1 MPFSYEDFFSFY
13 RSEFLPAYTIVFD
26 WIDYETVDINAKVVE
41 ILTSVAN
48 SFNSGSNGDEK
59 ERHKH
64 NADQDLRDLTVLC
77 YYFYSISF
85 KSYFIDPILAHPT
98 TARYCISVGFD
109 LFQTKADEF
118 NELLEKVQETTLKGE
133 DPLRS
138 DTIAIYRKINSLS
151 LIIKRYIRESELD
164 RWKGRW
170 KEEGLHEI
178 QRPIITAIV
187 DSFNRTNP
195 KTFAQKHPVYF
206 GIIMIVIGYVIKAA
220 IDYFIEPEISL
231 LVVDNVSNVTVNTS
245 QHP

>member
-13 RSEFLPAYTIVFD
+13 RTEFLPAYTIVYD

-48 SFNSGSNGDEK
+48 SFNSGSDGDEK

-85 KSYFIDPILAHPT
+85 KSYFIDPIVAHPT
-98 TARYCISVGFD
+98 TAKYCISVGFD
-109 LFQTKADEF
+109 LFQTKVDEF

-138 DTIAIYRKINSLS
+138 DTIAVYREINDLS

-164 RWKGRW
+164 RWKSRW
-170 KEEGLHEI
+170 KKEGTQEI
-178 QRPIITAIV
+178 QKTLIDAIV
-187 DSFNRTNP
+187 DEFSHANP
-195 KTFAQKHPVYF
+195 KNFTQNHPYF
-206 GIIMIVIGYVIKAA
+206 YSLILLIIGYA
-220 IDYFIEPEISL
+220 INHYIGPQIS
-231 LVVDNVSNVTVNTS
+231 NAISNSTVNTS
-245 QHP
+245 LHP